1 MPHPVNAEDPSL
13 GPVHTVPP
21 NHRVPSFL
29 AFRFNQLCIGIMA
42 EVLAPEG
49 LKPAE
54 YGAMTM
60 LDAAPGLDQ
69 QSLAIRL
76 GLDKVSV
83 GQMVDRLERA
93 GWVERRLDPADR
105 RTRRLHLTH
114 AGLALRRRLQ
124 PAALA
129 AQNRI
134 LAPLHEQERPVLVAL
149 LTQLVEQH
157 GTYAR
162 PGHGRK
168 PPRRRS
174 AQPAGT
180 IATSQ

>member
-1 MPHPVNAEDPSL
+1 MPNTVNTEDPSL

-42 EVLAPEG
+42 EALAPEG

-93 GWVERRLDPADR
+93 RRGDGGRDPAGR
-105 RTRRLHLTH
+105 
-114 AGLALRRRLQ
+114 G
-124 PAALA
+124 P
-129 AQNRI
+129 
-134 LAPLHEQERPVLVAL
+134 
-149 LTQLVEQH
+149 
-157 GTYAR
+157 
-162 PGHGRK
+162 PG
-168 PPRRRS
+168 
-174 AQPAGT
+174 A
-180 IATSQ
+180 